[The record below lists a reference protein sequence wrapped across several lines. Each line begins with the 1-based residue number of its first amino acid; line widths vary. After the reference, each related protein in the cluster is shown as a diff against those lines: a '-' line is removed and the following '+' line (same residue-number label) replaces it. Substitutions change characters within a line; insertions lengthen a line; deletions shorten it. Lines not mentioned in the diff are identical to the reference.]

1 MEFKGGYL
9 IMLALSVAIV
19 ASIAAISGA
28 FGVAIVVRSVV
39 QGISRQPEMRS
50 PLQTLLFIGAPLV
63 EALPIL
69 AIVIAFMLFGQL

>member
-1 MEFKGGYL
+1 MG
-9 IMLALSVAIV
+9 ALSVAIV
-19 ASIAAISGA
+19 AGLAAISGA

-39 QGISRQPEMRS
+39 QGISRQPEMRG

>member
-1 MEFKGGYL
+1 
-9 IMLALSVAIV
+9 MLALSVAIV